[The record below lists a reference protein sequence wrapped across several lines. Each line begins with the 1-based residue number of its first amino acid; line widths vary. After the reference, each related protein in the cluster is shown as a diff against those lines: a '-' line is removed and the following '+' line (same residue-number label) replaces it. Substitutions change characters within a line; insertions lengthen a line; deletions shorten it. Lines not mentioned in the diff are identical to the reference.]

1 MTPLL
6 SVRDVTIAYPTEHG
20 RFTAVEGVTFA
31 VRDGERFVL
40 LGPSGCGKSTLLRV
54 IIGLETPTSGQVL
67 YRGKVQAGLNPA
79 AALFP
84 NSVPSNVSMVGV
96 SCGGMVAEL
105 PTSGKIKPLSELL
118 LESEV

>member
-1 MTPLL
+1 MRGIFESVPYHTITKFLTPRLDGQMPLIWTEWVESKLNNVPPPTLVMWFCKSAKLCASFCDNWML
-6 SVRDVTIAYPTEHG
+6 S
-20 RFTAVEGVTFA
+20 GV
-31 VRDGERFVL
+31 
-40 LGPSGCGKSTLLRV
+40 
-54 IIGLETPTSGQVL
+54 
-67 YRGKVQAGLNPA
+67 GLNPA